1 VNVPVG
7 IATAVV
13 GHRLLHR
20 DRGVGFGGGAD
31 VAGAALITSALML
44 MVYTIVKPAAEDG
57 WTSWQT
63 LAFGAVSVGL
73 LVGFFVRQAR
83 ARNPLL
89 PLRIFR
95 SRVVIGSNAIQA
107 LTTAGM
113 FGLAFLPCTIVMGT
127 LSVRYAERLI
137 TRFGARRT
145 LLAGLVI
152 VAAGLALFTRVP
164 VDGNYVRDI
173 LPVALI
179 LGVGIGV
186 AFPALMTVSMSEAT
200 PADAGLTSGLVN
212 TSAEV
217 GGALGLAVLATV
229 SATRTRGL
237 VAGGHDL
244 ASALTQGYRVAFVV
258 GALLVMAAIV
268 VAVRMLGTREPAV
281 ADVVPIEA
289 EPVAED
295 AAAC

>member
-1 VNVPVG
+1 
-7 IATAVV
+7 
-13 GHRLLHR
+13 
-20 DRGVGFGGGAD
+20 
-31 VAGAALITSALML
+31 
-44 MVYTIVKPAAEDG
+44 
-57 WTSWQT
+57 
-63 LAFGAVSVGL
+63 
-73 LVGFFVRQAR
+73 
-83 ARNPLL
+83 
-89 PLRIFR
+89 
-95 SRVVIGSNAIQA
+95 
-107 LTTAGM
+107 
-113 FGLAFLPCTIVMGT
+113 
-127 LSVRYAERLI
+127 
-137 TRFGARRT
+137 
-145 LLAGLVI
+145 
-152 VAAGLALFTRVP
+152 LFTRVP

-258 GALLVMAAIV
+258 GALLVVAAIT
-268 VAVRMLGTREPAV
+268 VALRMLGTREPAV

-289 EPVAED
+289 EPVPEE